1 MADVTLDKIIR
12 DAQTLPL
19 DQQRRLIKVLAARVF
34 QTPTQKT
41 IEQIAAEQ
49 GRGPLKF
56 CEIRELGSFFPE
68 EENVDDLIQTV
79 RTLRQDRSPRT
90 LT

>member
-1 MADVTLDKIIR
+1 VADVTLDKLIR
-12 DAQTLPL
+12 DAQTLPV
-19 DQQRRLIKVLAARVF
+19 DQQRRLIKVLAASVF
-34 QTPTQKT
+34 QTPTRKT

-56 CEIRELGSFFPE
+56 SKIRELGSFFPE
-68 EENVDDLIQTV
+68 EENVDDLIQAV